1 MRLDPAVAEQRRAV
15 REQLA
20 DLPPGSTVL
29 VACSGGPDSLALAAA
44 LAFVGPRAG
53 WRSGAVVVDHP
64 LQPGSSEVAVRAAA
78 QCRDLD
84 LDPVEVVTVDV
95 TAGGG
100 PEGAA
105 RTARYAAL
113 AAVSERHA
121 AAALLLGH
129 TLDDQA
135 ETVLLGLA
143 RGSGARS
150 LAGMADRRGLLRR
163 PFLGVRRTATAHACD
178 VLGLEP
184 WHDPSNGPDADGPLR
199 SRLRH
204 EVLPVLEDVLGPGVV
219 PALARTADQLREDAD
234 VLDALATHA
243 GPDGSPDPEGLE
255 VDALAALPTAVRR
268 RVLRTALLDA
278 GVPGGSL
285 ARAHLAAVDA
295 LVTDWHG
302 QAGLDLPGGIHVV
315 RRCGRLTV
323 ARG

>member
-1 MRLDPAVAEQRRAV
+1 MRLDRAVAEQRRAV
-15 REQLA
+15 REHLA

-53 WRSGAVVVDHP
+53 WRSGAVVVDHQ

-78 QCRDLD
+78 QCRDLG
-84 LDPVEVVTVDV
+84 LDPVEVVAVDV
-95 TAGGG
+95 TAVGG

-113 AAVSERHA
+113 TAASERHA

-129 TLDDQA
+129 TMDDQA

-163 PFLGVRRTATAHACD
+163 PFLGARRTATVHACD
-178 VLGLEP
+178 VLGLRP
-184 WHDPSNGPDADGPLR
+184 WQDPTNGPDVDGPLR

-219 PALARTADQLREDAD
+219 PALARTADQLREDAN
-234 VLDALATHA
+234 VLDTLAGQAT
-243 GPDGSPDPEGLE
+243 EGLD
-255 VDALAALPTAVRR
+255 VDALADLPTALRR

-285 ARAHLAAVDA
+285 ARTHLAAVDA